1 MSREFKPKKFS
12 SFAKPIDINYFGLPI
27 TIDNMMFDGTKPKY
41 ITTDKD
47 DSLYVHSHKPYIC
60 ENYPCWLSDGDN
72 ETIGKMVFKGD
83 WKNSLAK
90 IKDIKI
96 KK

>member
-1 MSREFKPKKFS
+1 MTRKFKPKKFS

-47 DSLYVHSHKPYIC
+47 GSVWVHLHKPSHSDYF
-60 ENYPCWLSDGDN
+60 PCWLSDGDN
-72 ETIGKMVFKGD
+72 VSIGKMKFDGD

-96 KK
+96 K